1 MGLKFVLLSLALVA
15 SGVRCTGDHVQ
26 QSISLLNNGT
36 EGSTRVIAHI
46 KRSVALAEDAV
57 RQAEKRMEQI
67 TEKIG
72 TLGVKKTGITK
83 TAFEKYDNA
92 KKEIRGAH
100 RKLRSLAYK
109 TVNACEDLELYLEG
123 WDVTDKNTRRIY
135 LKEQLTIMEDLMK
148 DSIKIV
154 KEAEKKYEEA
164 IDNIEGVNTKLHD
177 FGREMDKMLDTTSG
191 EYSSWT
197 TNLRAGAYSAA
208 GSVTCGMII
217 ADINLPFGWL
227 PARTSP
233 WGTSIPDVEASIAS
247 IEAKLEELK
256 SIGNQAK
263 RDVGQIKTTTGGL
276 ILVLENELSLVT
288 ALKNDA
294 GYLNRNIDRMD
305 LDRMDLDIFRDRPI
319 YRTSYARALR
329 KLRESAEEFLNQPV
343 NLFEE
348 TEETTRKRRSLFENA
363 HRHKRNF

>member
-26 QSISLLNNGT
+26 QSISMLNNGT

-164 IDNIEGVNTKLHD
+164 IDNIEGVNTKLRD
-177 FGREMDKMLDTTSG
+177 FSREMTNMLDTTSA
-191 EYSSWT
+191 EHSSWT
-197 TNLRAGAYSAA
+197 TNLRAGVYSAA
-208 GSVTCGMII
+208 GSVTVGMIV
-217 ADINLPFGWL
+217 ADIFGCL
-227 PARTSP
+227 GICSAV
-233 WGTSIPDVEASIAS
+233 GTSISWGTAIPAVEASIAS
-247 IEAKLEELK
+247 VEAKLEELK
-256 SIGNQAK
+256 SIGDQAK
-263 RDVGQIKTTTGGL
+263 RDVGQIKTTTGDL
-276 ILVLENELSLVT
+276 IKVLENELSLIT
-288 ALKNDA
+288 AWKNDA
-294 GYLNRNIDRMD
+294 ENLNRK
-305 LDRMDLDIFRDRPI
+305 LDRMDLDKFKDMPI
-319 YRTSYARALR
+319 YRTSFARALR
-329 KLRESAEEFLNQPV
+329 NLRESAQEFLNQPE
-343 NLFEE
+343 NLFPN
-348 TEETTRKRRSLFENA
+348 TLKRRRLVENA
-363 HRHKRNF
+363 QMQS